1 MADYLPILL
10 GAGAGLGGLLMY
22 IGLMRIRNGERDG
35 DKRRGLVT
43 MNIGLILLGGSMF
56 ALTRI

>member
-1 MADYLPILL
+1 
-10 GAGAGLGGLLMY
+10 MY

>member
-1 MADYLPILL
+1 MEDYLPILL
-10 GAGAGLGGLLMY
+10 GVGAGLGGLLMY
-22 IGLMRIRNGERDG
+22 IGLMRIKNGEAEG

-43 MNIGLILLGGSMF
+43 MNIGLVLLGASMF

>member
-1 MADYLPILL
+1 MEDYLPILL

-22 IGLMRIRNGERDG
+22 IGLMRIKNGEAEG

-43 MNIGLILLGGSMF
+43 MNIGLVLFGAAMF
-56 ALTRI
+56 GLTRN

>member
-1 MADYLPILL
+1 MEDYLPILL

-22 IGLMRIRNGERDG
+22 IGLMRIKNGEAEG

-43 MNIGLILLGGSMF
+43 MNIGLVLLGASMF
-56 ALTRI
+56 GLTGV